1 VPTRF
6 RFSWT
11 TSIRCSVVASIVM
24 SLLLLSSLVK
34 KSQADSSEK
43 RQNTEGRLTHVS
55 LEDLG
60 QIEVTTASKEPVKA
74 SRTPAAIYVITQ
86 DDIRR
91 SGATKHS
98 GGSPSGAGC

>member
-1 VPTRF
+1 MPTPF

-11 TSIRCSVVASIVM
+11 TSIRCSIVASIVM

-60 QIEVTTASKEPVKA
+60 QILPKT
-74 SRTPAAIYVITQ
+74 I
-86 DDIRR
+86 
-91 SGATKHS
+91 S
-98 GGSPSGAGC
+98 GGPGLQAFRRLSVRRRVLR